1 MKVSTQQNL
10 DTATCPIKCLKKLLL
25 WTHHVFTSVS
35 YSRNTKF
42 SQATII
48 VTPESSEKQLPLIL
62 IFQAFDFTPTTMSSA
77 RSMRSRSK
85 VSFECSFRQLPATQ
99 LRMRNWTSAFTLIQH
114 NRLDAQEWFYEVC
127 TNFLMIFYCL

>member
-42 SQATII
+42 SQATVI

-85 VSFECSFRQLPATQ
+85 VSFLD
-99 LRMRNWTSAFTLIQH
+99 LFTFKKGSYFDTICQIYRYFTFLI
-114 NRLDAQEWFYEVC
+114 NYV
-127 TNFLMIFYCL
+127 